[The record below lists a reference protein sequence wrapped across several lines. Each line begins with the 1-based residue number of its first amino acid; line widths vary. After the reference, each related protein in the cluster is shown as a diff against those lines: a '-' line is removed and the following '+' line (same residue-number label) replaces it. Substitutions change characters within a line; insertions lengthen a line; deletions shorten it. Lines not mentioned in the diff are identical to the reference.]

1 MMSSRAT
8 TRDRSVVHPRVSE
21 DIMATKKADEK
32 DEKAAAPATD
42 VKPAAEEQA
51 HVADAQAE
59 AAKTMAPSGPQAD
72 TGPLTPSDKQTGQ
85 DPPAGSRAGGTVANV
100 PADADIVQFTGTLG
114 NEYAGEA
121 QSGTAERTPITGEP
135 EVTVEA
141 EDEDGG
147 ADEDAGPRIGPNVER
162 ERQEKDAAAKRA

>member
-1 MMSSRAT
+1 
-8 TRDRSVVHPRVSE
+8 
-21 DIMATKKADEK
+21 MATKKADEKADEK

-42 VKPAAEEQA
+42 VKPAAQERA
-51 HVADAQAE
+51 HVAEAQAE
-59 AAKTMAPSGPQAD
+59 AAKTMAPSGPEAD
-72 TGPLTPSDKQTGQ
+72 AAPGTPSDKQTGQ
-85 DPPAGSRAGGTVANV
+85 DPPGGSRAGGTVSNV

-141 EDEDGG
+141 EDDDG

-162 ERQEKDAAAKRA
+162 ERQERDEAAKRR